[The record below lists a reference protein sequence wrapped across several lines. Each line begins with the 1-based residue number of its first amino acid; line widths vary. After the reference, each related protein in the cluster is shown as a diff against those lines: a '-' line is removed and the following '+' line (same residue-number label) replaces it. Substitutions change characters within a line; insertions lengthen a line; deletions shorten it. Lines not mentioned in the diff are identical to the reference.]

1 MGDPPSSSTAA
12 GIAFKFSGAYK
23 PPHPSTKY
31 FQQGGDTIAGELEV
45 LSWYFHV
52 E

>member
-1 MGDPPSSSTAA
+1 MGDPTSSYAAA
-12 GIAFKFSGAYK
+12 GIAFEFIGAYK

-31 FQQGGDTIAGELEV
+31 FQQGGDTIARELEV
-45 LSWYFHV
+45 LSWYFRV